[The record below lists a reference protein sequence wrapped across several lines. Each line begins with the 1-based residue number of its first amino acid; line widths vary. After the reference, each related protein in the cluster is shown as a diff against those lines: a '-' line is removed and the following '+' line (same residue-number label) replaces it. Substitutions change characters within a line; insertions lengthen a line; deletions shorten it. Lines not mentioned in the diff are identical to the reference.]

1 MLERRPTIRDVAA
14 HAGVGFKS
22 VSRVINGETHV
33 SDSLRARVE
42 TSIAA
47 LDYRPNAA
55 ARVLRKAVTRSIGF
69 VCPEIAEPVQSR
81 LAQAVEA
88 VASDEGSTLT
98 ITLTHSD
105 AARERA
111 AIESLVSRQV
121 DGIVLVPAGGS
132 IRYLSR
138 LARGV
143 PVLLLDRLGSG
154 FPADAVLSDNAG
166 GAAAGTSRLIDAGRR
181 RIAFVGDSDVLF
193 TQQERFDGYAAALA
207 DAGIDVDQRLLY
219 REVPD
224 IRRLRQQLEFWRRS
238 PNPPTALF
246 SANSVATM
254 ALLEAI
260 GGWHEV
266 ELVAFDDFPLAD
278 IVRGGV
284 TVVAQDV
291 DTMGRVGAQTLFR
304 RLAGDTGSPITTR
317 VSTSLI
323 ERGTLAAHPGPTGAS
338 AP

>member
-22 VSRVINGETHV
+22 VSRVINDEGHV
-33 SDSLRARVE
+33 SDALRIRIE

-55 ARVLRKAVTRSIGF
+55 ARVLRKSVTRSIGF

-81 LAQAVEA
+81 LAQAVET
-88 VASDEGSTLT
+88 VAADEGSTLT

-105 AARERA
+105 ASRERA

-132 IRYLSR
+132 IRYLTR
-138 LARGV
+138 IARGV

-154 FPADAVLSDNAG
+154 LPADAVLSDNTG
-166 GAAAGTSRLIDAGRR
+166 GAATGTARLVAAGHR
-181 RIAFVGDSDVLF
+181 RIAFVGDSDELF
-193 TQQERFDGYAAALA
+193 TQQERYDGYCAALV
-207 DAGIDVDQRLLY
+207 DAGIALDQRLVY
-219 REVPD
+219 RAIPD
-224 IRRLRQQLEFWRRS
+224 VRRLRQQLEFWRRS

-254 ALLEAI
+254 TLLEAI
-260 GGWHEV
+260 GDWHQPD
-266 ELVAFDDFPLAD
+266 LVAFDDFPLAD
-278 IVRGGV
+278 VVRGGV

-304 RLAGDTGSPITTR
+304 RLAGDGGSPITTR
-317 VSTSLI
+317 VSTALI
-323 ERGTLAAHPGPTGAS
+323 ERGALARSAS
-338 AP
+338 